1 MSLSFTCATV
11 SQGCKPCE
19 RKALYQDDGDYNTRI
34 PLDLQDASRTTCNWL
49 YETIECVFMP
59 SKTEITPGQ
68 DPRIAEIKNAG
79 ALHHVLIVAE
89 PVEVTARKF
98 NAAEVKAE
106 FVFSAAQTAFEMLG
120 VETVTIHIDHQ
131 GIATS
136 LSIIA
141 EGSKNSSGPKIL
153 VSTNNSRETTVHATR
168 QLVASV
174 VSPNEVTEDTLNSF
188 HPQNNPDFVILA
200 GQPAGEPNVIRFRGT
215 LGWTTTYSEFG
226 RTEKS
231 FFDLKADDFLAITA
245 EQFRPGNRR
254 FGGLNGGKSR

>member
-1 MSLSFTCATV
+1 
-11 SQGCKPCE
+11 
-19 RKALYQDDGDYNTRI
+19 
-34 PLDLQDASRTTCNWL
+34 
-49 YETIECVFMP
+49 MP

-89 PVEVTARKF
+89 PVKIDVEELNT
-98 NAAEVKAE
+98 AEVKAE
-106 FVFSAAQTAFEMLG
+106 FVFSAAHAAFEMLG
-120 VETVTIHIDHQ
+120 AETVTIHVEHQ
-131 GIATS
+131 GIAAS
-136 LSIIA
+136 LSIITD
-141 EGSKNSSGPKIL
+141 GQKDSVGPKIL
-153 VSTNNSRETTVHATR
+153 ISSKNARAETTNAVR
-168 QLVASV
+168 QLVASGV
-174 VSPNEVTEDTLNSF
+174 APHQITQDTLDSF

-215 LGWTTTYSEFG
+215 LGWTTAYSEFG

-254 FGGLNGGKSR
+254 FGGLNEGKSR